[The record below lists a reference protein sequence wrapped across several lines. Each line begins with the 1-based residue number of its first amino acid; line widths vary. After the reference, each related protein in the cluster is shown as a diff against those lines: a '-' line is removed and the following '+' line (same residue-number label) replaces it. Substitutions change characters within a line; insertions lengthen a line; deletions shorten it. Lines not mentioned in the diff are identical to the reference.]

1 MTFLAHRPAA
11 MAIALALA
19 GGTFMLAACAPA
31 LDWRDLRPEG
41 SALRLQLPCKPS
53 GQSRDL
59 PLAGTRVNLA
69 LYACSAADQ
78 TWGLG
83 VADVADPARVGPALA
98 ELAAAA
104 AANLGAASAETL
116 PLPVSGA
123 TPNAA
128 SGRKRLQGRLPDGKP
143 VQMQVAVFTHGTQ
156 VFQATVLGE
165 RVSED
170 AAQTFFASL
179 RFGP

>member
-1 MTFLAHRPAA
+1 MTLLAIRLWARALP
-11 MAIALALA
+11 ALAMTLA
-19 GGTFMLAACAPA
+19 GCAPA

-41 SALRLQLPCKPS
+41 SSLRLQLPCKPS

-69 LYACSAADQ
+69 LYACTADGQ

-83 VADVADPARVGPALA
+83 VADVADPARVGAALA
-98 ELAAAA
+98 ELVSSAV
-104 AANLGAASAETL
+104 ANLGAAPATAL
-116 PLPVSGA
+116 PLQVPGA

-128 SGRKRLQGRLPDGKP
+128 SGRSRLQGRLPDGKS

-165 RVSED
+165 QLSDD
-170 AAQTFFASL
+170 AVQTFFASL